1 MFSTLFTVIRIT
13 TLLVLLDDYL
23 KRNHLQ
29 KYEAFLVSTSYNAIN
44 LYSKGQLILNK
55 VFANLKT
62 FIDSSP
68 RLKKIIDDIYSKE
81 KLPEIKHIKNGEQ
94 ISLYNKDDQ
103 DFFDNFT
110 ECESDF
116 LLFSDYSNVRENI
129 CVNKKIIINKP
140 FTFDYELTNF
150 SFLLIE
156 FVIGEKIYKINLKD
170 RTYNFYVVDNIFDI
184 NFFIYYLTT
193 HYPEKIS
200 KNDIDITQNEI
211 CVVKIVDH
219 NVKTRSL
226 DMKKNGSIKLSKDGY
241 VLYTKQT
248 KIMDDINTN
257 INTDSNSEN
266 TENTE
271 NNN

>member
-1 MFSTLFTVIRIT
+1 MFSTLFTIIRIT
-13 TLLVLLDDYL
+13 TLVVLLDGYL
-23 KRNHLQ
+23 RRNHIQ
-29 KYEAFLVSTSYNAIN
+29 KYEAFLVTTSYNAIN
-44 LYSKGQLILNK
+44 LYSKGQIFLNK
-55 VFANLKT
+55 IFANLKT
-62 FIDSSP
+62 FIDSNP

-94 ISLYNKDDQ
+94 ISLYNKDDR
-103 DFFDNFT
+103 DFLDNFT
-110 ECESDF
+110 ECDSEF

-150 SFLLIE
+150 TFLLIE
-156 FVIGEKIYKINLKD
+156 FVIGEKIFKINLKD

-184 NFFIYYLTT
+184 NFFTYYLTT

-200 KNDIDITQNEI
+200 KNDIDIDITQSEI

-219 NVKTRSL
+219 NVKTFSV

-241 VLYTKQT
+241 VICTKQT
-248 KIMDDINTN
+248 RIINDSNIDTIDKNN
-257 INTDSNSEN
+257 IN
-266 TENTE
+266 
-271 NNN
+271 

>member
-200 KNDIDITQNEI
+200 KNDIDITQSEI

-257 INTDSNSEN
+257 NTINNIID
-266 TENTE
+266 NTE